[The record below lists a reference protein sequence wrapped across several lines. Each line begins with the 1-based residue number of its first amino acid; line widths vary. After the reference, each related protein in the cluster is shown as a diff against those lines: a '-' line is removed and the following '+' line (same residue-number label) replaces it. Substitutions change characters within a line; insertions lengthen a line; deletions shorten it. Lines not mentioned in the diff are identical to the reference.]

1 MRVVHRVSI
10 SSSPEVSAEL
20 AYLGVEVGSAGF
32 VSFEVDETHPRWA
45 ELRAWIARRSA
56 PDVLTTAFSGDEVTA
71 APWLELVPDWHH
83 GYPQPD
89 EDSFGYL
96 SATYDLTEYCEKCGV
111 GLRQVAPFQMK
122 GEPKWGRRGVLQLN
136 WVFDE
141 FFVAPHV
148 WSAVFEPLGVG
159 CRRVMTPRGDELET
173 VVQLVIEAEADI
185 GTDGLEAE
193 TCGSCGRTKY
203 VPVARGRF
211 PALVSEPAGALV
223 KTRQWFGSGASAH
236 HRVLVAQDARRA
248 LDAEKVRGASFR
260 PVAGVR
266 LAGARPA

>member
-1 MRVVHRVSI
+1 MRIVHRVSM

-20 AYLGVEVGSAGF
+20 ASLGVEVGSTGF
-32 VSFEVDETHPRWA
+32 VSFEVDETHPRWPA
-45 ELRAWIARRSA
+45 LRAWVARRGA
-56 PDVLTTAFSGDEVTA
+56 LDLAYTTFSDDEVAA
-71 APWLELVPDWHH
+71 APCLELVPDSHH

-96 SATYDLTEYCEKCGV
+96 SATYDLTDYCETCGV

-122 GEPKWGRRGVLQLN
+122 GEPKWGRRGILQLN

-141 FFVAPHV
+141 FFVTPQV

-173 VVQLVIEAEADI
+173 VVQLVVGNEADI
-185 GTDGLEAE
+185 ATDGLEAE
-193 TCGSCGRTKY
+193 TCGSCGRTRY
-203 VPVARGRF
+203 LPVARGPF
-211 PALVSEPAGALV
+211 PALLSEPAGVLV

-236 HRVLVAQDARRA
+236 RRVLVGQQARRA
-248 LDAEKVRGASFR
+248 LDTERVRGVSFR

-266 LAGARPA
+266 LSGGRPA